1 MNNHLSVWVQ
11 MSALCG
17 PELRTLLR
25 LSECGRGTAA
35 TPDTEETRSWAMGAQ
50 CIAVF
55 IRIEAAAY
63 FPGTGYH
70 RKGGQ
75 IARDSFCPSQ
85 ESLFYLLNDRC

>member
-35 TPDTEETRSWAMGAQ
+35 TPDTEETRSWAMGGAMYRGLHQ
-50 CIAVF
+50 D
-55 IRIEAAAY
+55 RTAAD
-63 FPGTGYH
+63 FPATDRH

-75 IARDSFCPSQ
+75 IARDSFRRTQ
-85 ESLFYLLNDRC
+85 ESLFYLLNDR